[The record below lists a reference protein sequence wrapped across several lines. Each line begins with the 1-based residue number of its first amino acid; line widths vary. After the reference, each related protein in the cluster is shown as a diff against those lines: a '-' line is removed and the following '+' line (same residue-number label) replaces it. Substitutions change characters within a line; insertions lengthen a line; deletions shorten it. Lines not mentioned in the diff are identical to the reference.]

1 MPISVESATLLVTTG
16 VMNAL
21 LWISTVPWSANK
33 NLIGQRLMQR
43 RRHLSEPNLFVTT
56 LPTTRNMHRQGPKIK
71 GKRKPMKSK
80 PVVRVGGRRVSAAIV
95 NKTKYVF
102 PVEISHVNSTN
113 Q

>member
-1 MPISVESATLLVTTG
+1 
-16 VMNAL
+16 MNAL

-43 RRHLSEPNLFVTT
+43 RRQLSEPNLFVHDFKKRKET
-56 LPTTRNMHRQGPKIK
+56 K
-71 GKRKPMKSK
+71 GKRKNYRKPMKSK

-95 NKTKYVF
+95 DKTKYVF

>member
-1 MPISVESATLLVTTG
+1 MVGFG
-16 VMNAL
+16 V
-21 LWISTVPWSANK
+21 
-33 NLIGQRLMQR
+33 
-43 RRHLSEPNLFVTT
+43 SEPNLFVTT

-80 PVVRVGGRRVSAAIV
+80 PVVRVGGRRVSAAIQ

-102 PVEISHVNSTN
+102 PVEISYVKGAD

>member
-1 MPISVESATLLVTTG
+1 MVGFG
-16 VMNAL
+16 V
-21 LWISTVPWSANK
+21 
-33 NLIGQRLMQR
+33 
-43 RRHLSEPNLFVTT
+43 SEPNLFVTT
-56 LPTTRNMHRQGPKIK
+56 LPTTRNMHRQGRKIK

-102 PVEISHVNSTN
+102 PVEVSHVRDIN

>member
-1 MPISVESATLLVTTG
+1 M
-16 VMNAL
+16 
-21 LWISTVPWSANK
+21 
-33 NLIGQRLMQR
+33 
-43 RRHLSEPNLFVTT
+43 SEPNLFVTT

-80 PVVRVGGRRVSAAIV
+80 PVVRVGGRRVSAAIQ

-102 PVEISHVNSTN
+102 PVEISYVKGAD